1 MVKQPVAAL
10 VTGKTFRGVQYA
22 LVARD
27 GLPFPISE
35 RLLIGMCGDG
45 MGSRV
50 KHRLRSD
57 KSAGIVRQR
66 ESADSRTAQTGQV
79 SADAKFFAE
88 VRTSTSSA
96 GISPVFASSRNGSA
110 ACSPATNP
118 LRISSTVNSLMVTG
132 RGLSST
138 SLPSRAKS

>member
-10 VTGKTFRGVQYA
+10 VTGKTFRSVQYA

-35 RLLIGMCGDG
+35 CLLIGMCGDG

-88 VRTSTSSA
+88 IA
-96 GISPVFASSRNGSA
+96 GE
-110 ACSPATNP
+110 
-118 LRISSTVNSLMVTG
+118 
-132 RGLSST
+132 
-138 SLPSRAKS
+138 RADIGAR